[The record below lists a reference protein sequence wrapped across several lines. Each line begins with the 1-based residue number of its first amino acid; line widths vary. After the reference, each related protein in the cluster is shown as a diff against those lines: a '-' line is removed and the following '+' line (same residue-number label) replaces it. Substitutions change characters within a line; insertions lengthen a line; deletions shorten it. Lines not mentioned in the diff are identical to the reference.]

1 MKKLGEI
8 YSELATTITEV
19 EKCER
24 DELRNIAPRLGDL
37 YTNLKNSSFHLSN
50 TYEQHLNI
58 IVKYIGRDLQV
69 VSDVSRKLSKVSQN
83 NTKEIE
89 TRSNMIKRL
98 LYSTQ
103 KSRAGDQHSGAA
115 ELAIVRE
122 GRLRDINLVLMDN
135 IVHSYNIEQEATL
148 ATCVNLS
155 AHIMESQRKD
165 KVFWEDMLKFTNS
178 QATAV

>member
-1 MKKLGEI
+1 MRKLGEI
-8 YSELATTITEV
+8 YSDLSTTISEV

-24 DELRNIAPRLGDL
+24 EELRNIAPRLGDL
-37 YTNLKNSSFHLSN
+37 FSNLKNCSFHLSN

-58 IVKYIGRDLQV
+58 IVKYIGRDLQI
-69 VSDVSRKLSKVSQN
+69 VSDASRKLSKVTLGN
-83 NTKEIE
+83 KEIE

-98 LYSTQ
+98 LYSSQ
-103 KSRAGDQHSGAA
+103 KSRAGPQHSGAA

-122 GRLRDINLVLMDN
+122 GRLKDINVALMEN
-135 IVHSYNIEQEATL
+135 IVHSYNVEQEATL

-155 AHIMESQRKD
+155 AHIMEAQRKD

-178 QATAV
+178 QANAN